1 MLWSG
6 AAEKGGIDGELV
18 GWGGLAARKTLSQQI
33 NEGNTKLADFLTQN
47 DDHDDGDIGD
57 SLNMFCLVF
66 WWSDLILT
74 WFDDIVETV
83 VMDDNLIVFALIWWS
98 DLILTWFDDIVETVV
113 MTFEREEQ
121 RAEGLFYFP
130 AKVSRWTGR

>member
-1 MLWSG
+1 MLWSS

-57 SLNMFCLVF
+57 SLNMFCFVLMIKF
-66 WWSDLILT
+66 
-74 WFDDIVETV
+74 
-83 VMDDNLIVFALIWWS
+83 NLDMIWWYCWDRGD
-98 DLILTWFDDIVETVV
+98 DLW
-113 MTFEREEQ
+113 ER
-121 RAEGLFYFP
+121 RAE
-130 AKVSRWTGR
+130 SRGIILLSC

>member
-57 SLNMFCLVF
+57 
-66 WWSDLILT
+66 
-74 WFDDIVETV
+74 
-83 VMDDNLIVFALIWWS
+83 NLIVFVLIWWS
-98 DLILTWFDDIVETVV
+98 NLILTWFDDIVETVV

-121 RAEGLFYFP
+121 RAGGLFYFP